1 MKDFYSLIKIGID
14 LGNIRCLLL
23 TEMQNKIFL
32 NKKKINPSN
41 KEDMKLIIEFKERD
55 NLLFENYKIFYINK
69 KLNIR

>member
-23 TEMQNKIFL
+23 TEMQNKIFS
-32 NKKKINPSN
+32 NKKKKKKINPFN

-55 NLLFENYKIFYINK
+55 NLLFE
-69 KLNIR
+69 KL

>member
-23 TEMQNKIFL
+23 TEMQNKIFS
-32 NKKKINPSN
+32 NKKKNKKINPFN

-55 NLLFENYKIFYINK
+55 NLLFE
-69 KLNIR
+69 KL